1 MRAIRLAKE
10 AESYPLAA
18 CIESVLQHYEEK
30 LSHLRDN
37 YSMLEQVYLYGYAY
51 QDSRIMWPQT
61 AGGGGGGEAPN
72 RPPPP
77 SLPCHKLYAT
87 VTDSRIRQ
95 IIMDDVRDTVQEY
108 QDTIHRIKAKIKT
121 LLAISSNILASYN
134 YNKGM

>member
-51 QDSRIMWPQT
+51 QDSRIVWPQT
-61 AGGGGGGEAPN
+61 AGGGEEEAPN
-72 RPPPP
+72 HPPPP
-77 SLPCHKLYAT
+77 GLPCHKLYAT
-87 VTDSRIRQ
+87 VADARTRQ
-95 IIMDDVRDTVQEY
+95 IIMDDVRDAVKEY
-108 QDTIHRIKAKIKT
+108 QDTIHRLKGKMKT
-121 LLAISSNILASYN
+121 LLTISSNILASYN

>member
-10 AESYPLAA
+10 SGSHQLAA

-37 YSMLEQVYLYGYAY
+37 NSMLEQVYLYGYAY
-51 QDSRIMWPQT
+51 RDSQIVWPQT
-61 AGGGGGGEAPN
+61 TGGGEEEGPN

-77 SLPCHKLYAT
+77 PGLPCHKLYAT
-87 VTDSRIRQ
+87 VTDSRTRQ

-108 QDTIHRIKAKIKT
+108 QDTIYRIKAKIKT

>member
-10 AESYPLAA
+10 AGSHPLAA
-18 CIESVLQHYEEK
+18 CIESVMEHYEEK

-37 YSMLEQVYLYGYAY
+37 NSMLEQVYLYGYAY
-51 QDSRIMWPQT
+51 QDSQIIWPQD
-61 AGGGGGGEAPN
+61 GGDPSPS
-72 RPPPP
+72 PPRPP

-87 VTDSRIRQ
+87 VTDSRTRQ

-108 QDTIHRIKAKIKT
+108 QDTIHRIKVKIKT

>member
-10 AESYPLAA
+10 AGSHPLAA
-18 CIESVLQHYEEK
+18 CIESVMEHYEEK

-37 YSMLEQVYLYGYAY
+37 NSMLEQVYLYGFAY
-51 QDSRIMWPQT
+51 QDSQIIWPQD
-61 AGGGGGGEAPN
+61 GGDLLSA
-72 RPPPP
+72 PPPG
-77 SLPCHKLYAT
+77 LPCHKLYAT
-87 VTDSRIRQ
+87 VTDSRTRQ

-108 QDTIHRIKAKIKT
+108 QDTIHRIKTKIKT